1 MDFFGWWGMV
11 VDLFWVVVGSGR
23 FILGDGGWWWVIS
36 SVVSGGGYILGSG
49 GGGG

>member
-23 FILGDGGWWWVIS
+23 FILGDGGWWWVILECGKWRW
-36 SVVSGGGYILGSG
+36 VYFG
-49 GGGG
+49 